1 MDKNPWDTL
10 GWSALSRESKL
21 VRHLL
26 GSGVT
31 ALGRANYADQAGEYY
46 TAFFGLSVGMERLAK
61 LILVADYA
69 LSNQGRLPTQSVVKK
84 YGHNIE
90 SLLMSISVVSEKHSI
105 KLQYSKPTTIISAKI
120 VECLDAFADASRGR
134 YANFAALG
142 DPNIEGQFEP
152 IRKWWAEVAELIL
165 QEHYYGKKRAQ
176 ARVESNAKIV
186 DAMIGNF
193 SVVLHF
199 DEAGGVMSDILSA
212 SVRTGQTKYV
222 QKYGRYH
229 ALTVIRWMSD
239 IFCELCRKACY
250 EFQISEFFG
259 HHELFWTYTVDD
271 TFLKNRKV
279 WPLS

>member
-1 MDKNPWDTL
+1 MRKDPWDTP
-10 GWSALSRESKL
+10 GWMALSRESKL

-46 TAFFGLSVGMERLAK
+46 TAFFGLSVGVERLAK

-69 LSNQGRLPTQSVVKK
+69 LSNGGRLPTQAEVRK
-84 YGHNIE
+84 YGHDIE
-90 SLLMSISVVSEKHSI
+90 RLLTSISTISGKHSI
-105 KLQYSKPTTIISAKI
+105 NLQYSKPTTVISAKI
-120 VECLDAFADASRGR
+120 VECLGAFADASRGR

-142 DPNIEGQFEP
+142 DPNIEAQFEP

-165 QEHYYGKKRAQ
+165 REHYYGKYAQ
-176 ARVESNAKIV
+176 RRVENNARIV
-186 DAMIGNF
+186 DEMIGRF
-193 SVVLHF
+193 STVLHF
-199 DEAGGVMSDILSA
+199 DEAGGVMSEIASA
-212 SVRTGQTKYV
+212 STRTGQTKFV

-229 ALTVIRWMSD
+229 ALTIIRWMSN
-239 IFCELCRKACY
+239 IFCELCRKAYY
-250 EFQISEFFG
+250 EFKIVQFFG

-271 TFLKNRKV
+271 TFLKSRKI

>member
-10 GWSALSRESKL
+10 GWRALSRESKL

-31 ALGRANYADQAGEYY
+31 ALGRANYADQTGEYY
-46 TAFFGLSVGMERLAK
+46 TAFFGLSVGVERLAK

-69 LSNQGRLPTQSVVKK
+69 LSNRGRLPTQSEVKK
-84 YGHNIE
+84 YGHNIK
-90 SLLMSISVVSEKHSI
+90 SLLMLISVIAEKHSI
-105 KLQYSKPTTIISAKI
+105 KLQYSKPTTIISEKI

-134 YANFAALG
+134 YANFTALG

-152 IRKWWAEVAELIL
+152 IRKWWTEVAELIL
-165 QEHYYGKKRAQ
+165 QEHYYGKKKAQ
-176 ARVESNAKIV
+176 IRVASNAKIV

-193 SVVLHF
+193 SAVLHF
-199 DEAGGVMSDILSA
+199 DEAGGVMSDVISA

-250 EFQISEFFG
+250 EFQIVEFFG

>member
-1 MDKNPWDTL
+1 MSKDPWDTP
-10 GWSALSRESKL
+10 GWMALSRESKL

-26 GSGVT
+26 GAGVT

-46 TAFFGLSVGMERLAK
+46 TAFFGLSVGIERLAK
-61 LILVADYA
+61 LILVADHA
-69 LSNQGRLPTQSVVKK
+69 LSNQGKLPPQSIIRK

-90 SLLMSISVVSEKHSI
+90 NLLISVDAIPEKNSI
-105 KLQYSKPTTIISAKI
+105 ELRYQKPITAISTKI
-120 VECLDAFADASRGR
+120 VECLDAFADAGRGR

-165 QEHYYGKKRAQ
+165 QEHYYGRVAQ
-176 ARVESNAKIV
+176 TRVEGNANMI
-186 DAMIGNF
+186 DAMIGSF
-193 SVVLHF
+193 SSVLHF
-199 DEAGGVMSDILSA
+199 NEVGGVMSDIPSA

-229 ALTVIRWMSD
+229 TLTVIRWMSD
-239 IFCELCRKACY
+239 IFCELCRTACY
-250 EFQISEFFG
+250 KFNMTEFFG

-271 TFLKNRKV
+271 AFLKNRKI
-279 WPLS
+279 WPLT